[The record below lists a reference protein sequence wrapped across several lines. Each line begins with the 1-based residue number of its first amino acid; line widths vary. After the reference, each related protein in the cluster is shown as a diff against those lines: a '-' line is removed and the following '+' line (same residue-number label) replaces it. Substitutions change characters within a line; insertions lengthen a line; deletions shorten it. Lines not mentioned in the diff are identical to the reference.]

1 MRLGIFLCFDLVTRC
16 NGMYNELR
24 VALGAGVIKADGA
37 ILAAPRIPQRSAP
50 STFATTGGLPACQ
63 VTKQFHH

>member
-24 VALGAGVIKADGA
+24 VALGWRD
-37 ILAAPRIPQRSAP
+37 
-50 STFATTGGLPACQ
+50 
-63 VTKQFHH
+63 